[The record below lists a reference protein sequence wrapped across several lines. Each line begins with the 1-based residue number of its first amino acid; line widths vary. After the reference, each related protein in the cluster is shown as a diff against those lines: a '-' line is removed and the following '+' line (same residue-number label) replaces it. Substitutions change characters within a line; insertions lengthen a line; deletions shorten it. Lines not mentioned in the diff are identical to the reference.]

1 MNGKR
6 IAVGLS
12 LLFALSGACL
22 AAPGTIRFQ
31 GSIVEPGCQSRVG
44 TDGTFEL
51 YECSAQSRAMRIEAN
66 TLAPTASVSAVGQS
80 SVNVKLLADSGREG
94 RYYDQQFVLM
104 DEAGLPIRSG
114 DYLVTLSMP

>member
-6 IAVGLS
+6 IAAGLS

-44 TDGTFEL
+44 THGTFEL
-51 YECSAQSRAMRIEAN
+51 YQCPAQSRAIGIEAN
-66 TLAPTASVSAVGQS
+66 TVAPTANVVAVGQS

>member
-6 IAVGLS
+6 IAAGLS

-44 TDGTFEL
+44 THGTFEL
-51 YECSAQSRAMRIEAN
+51 YQCPAQSRAMGIEAN
-66 TLAPTASVSAVGQS
+66 TIAPTASVSAVGQS

-94 RYYDQQFVLM
+94 RYFDQQYALV
-104 DEAGLPIRSG
+104 DDAGSPVRSG
-114 DYLVTLSMP
+114 SYLITLSIP

>member
-6 IAVGLS
+6 IAAGLG
-12 LLFALSGACL
+12 LLFAFSGMCL

-51 YECSAQSRAMRIEAN
+51 YRCSAQSRAMGVEAN
-66 TLAPTASVSAVGQS
+66 ALAPIASVSAVGQTR
-80 SVNVKLLADSGREG
+80 VNVKLLADSGREG

>member
-6 IAVGLS
+6 IAAGLS

-22 AAPGTIRFQ
+22 AAPGTIRFE

-51 YECSAQSRAMRIEAN
+51 YECSAQSRAMGIEAN
-66 TLAPTASVSAVGQS
+66 TIAPTASVSAVGQS
-80 SVNVKLLADSGREG
+80 SVNVKLLADSGRDS
-94 RYYDQQFVLM
+94 RYYDQRFVLM

-114 DYLVTLSMP
+114 DYLVTLSLP

>member
-1 MNGKR
+1 MNGKH
-6 IAVGLS
+6 IAAGLG
-12 LLFALSGACL
+12 LLFAFSGACL
-22 AAPGTIRFQ
+22 AAPGTIRFE

-44 TDGTFEL
+44 ADGTFEL
-51 YECSAQSRAMRIEAN
+51 YQCSAQSRAMGVEAN
-66 TLAPTASVSAVGQS
+66 ALAPIASVSAVGRS
-80 SVNVKLLADSGREG
+80 RVNVKLLADSGREG

>member
-6 IAVGLS
+6 IAAGLG
-12 LLFALSGACL
+12 LLFAFSGTCL

-44 TDGTFEL
+44 ADGTFEL
-51 YECSAQSRAMRIEAN
+51 YQCSAQSRAMRVEAN
-66 TLAPTASVSAVGQS
+66 AFAPIASVSAVGQS
-80 SVNVKLLADSGREG
+80 STHVKLLADGGREG
-94 RYYDQQFVLM
+94 RYFDQQYVLV
-104 DEAGLPIRSG
+104 DDAGSPIRSG

>member
-6 IAVGLS
+6 IAAGLS
-12 LLFALSGACL
+12 LLFAFSGACL

-44 TDGTFEL
+44 TDGTFDL
-51 YECSAQSRAMRIEAN
+51 YQCSAQSRAMGVEAN

-80 SVNVKLLADSGREG
+80 RTHVKLLADSGQEG
-94 RYYDQQFVLM
+94 RYFDQQYVLV
-104 DEAGLPIRSG
+104 DDAGSPVRSG
-114 DYLVTLSMP
+114 NYLITLSMP

>member
-6 IAVGLS
+6 IAAGLS